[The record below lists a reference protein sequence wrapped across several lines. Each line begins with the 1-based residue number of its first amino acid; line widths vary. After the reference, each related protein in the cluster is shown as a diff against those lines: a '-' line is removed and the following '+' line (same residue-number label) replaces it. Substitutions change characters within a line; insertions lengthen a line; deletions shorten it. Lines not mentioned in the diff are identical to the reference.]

1 MDDDEDGLTVA
12 LCTTRPEFRELSEDD
27 VLAAVANDDYGESPI
42 TAEVTR
48 LGVEF
53 MARFRAYVEEHGYF
67 EPRIM
72 QADAQCP
79 IEKVAILTVVRFVEV
94 HRGRVGVVAVH

>member
-1 MDDDEDGLTVA
+1 MEDAEEGLT
-12 LCTTRPEFRELSEDD
+12 LCTARPEFAALSEAD
-27 VLAAVANDDYGESPI
+27 VLKAIAGDDYGESPV

-79 IEKVAILTVVRFVEV
+79 IEKVAILTVVRYVEA
-94 HRGRVGVVAVH
+94 HRGSVGTVAVH